1 MNGKCTMTGILC
13 ILAIMIRGADSP
25 ADPQGGIFIP
35 RNGGYEGFIGESHV
49 FIDAVEGGVIEI
61 VNGEW
66 PALETLARAE
76 MSFEVEKSGR
86 SGPVPVRQSF
96 DRSPEIIFIEE
107 GNDRI
112 GVRVKCR
119 LYDDDNCYH
128 GFAMTE
134 TWLYPEGELFFA
146 AAASFEDSLANEGVT
161 DARLS
166 IGLSDRYAAVT
177 PGMASRRTMALDTLV
192 TGHELPF
199 DDATLPGRNVLFS
212 GGHGADIPSLAF
224 AWRTG
229 RQEPYRYLTRRRY
242 DDSLRGAPSYFR
254 WPAFLRQQFPGIFR
268 EGKTVGKIVFG
279 RERCDFVFFD
289 GDTGLRTPTAHTL
302 LRFVIPADGDLVR
315 NLVEAERRPL
325 TLTVEGGVL
334 HENMNEYG
342 YKDQEGV
349 YQVRKTGNPVSITLP
364 ADPLKRIARIKVI
377 CLDGHGAVVAKVDG
391 RAVVPHLASE
401 GGIHDDPLAPI
412 REASE
417 GPADMAYI
425 PVRLTDRPRVLTVS
439 EEEGVQLAYQTRDTW
454 RNVMC
459 FTSRGG
465 WQWSAF
471 RFSLVDGRV
480 RNMRKYGVA
489 EWALTENMLHWF
501 PSMGYTALDMMNQ
514 LRDFVILKNG
524 PGETVF
530 RYTSANA
537 NDRAL
542 SEYTVQVPYDSPA
555 MQYNVSA
562 RFTVREGWHEYNNQ
576 HFDIFPFRGV
586 DPKEWW
592 YEEALMLAA
601 DGRMKWQDVVARTWE
616 GDTELRE
623 FSGPGFFALYSADRG
638 NMLMLAKRF
647 APEFPVQY
655 SICGNY
661 IDYHMMIKFMDE
673 NGDPVPPRKGFELA
687 VDYELALYGDDRT
700 TREEIVE
707 IGKKSLAAGRIVL
720 PGKNASSRGK
730 TTRKQAG
737 R

>member
-1 MNGKCTMTGILC
+1 MNGKCITAGIIC
-13 ILAIMIRGADSP
+13 TLAIMIWGADTQ

-61 VNGEW
+61 VKGKW

-76 MSFEVEKSGR
+76 MSFEVAKSGR

-107 GNDRI
+107 GNDRT

-119 LYDDDNCYH
+119 LYDDNNCYH

-134 TWLYPEGELFFA
+134 TWLYPEGEMFFA
-146 AAASFEDSLANEGVT
+146 AAASFEDSLSNECVT

-166 IGLSDRYAAVT
+166 ICLSDRYTTVT
-177 PGMASRRTMALDTLV
+177 PGLAPRRVMALGTRQ
-192 TGHELPF
+192 ELPF
-199 DDATLPGRNVLFS
+199 NDAALPGRNVLFS
-212 GGHGADIPSLAF
+212 GVGGADIPAIAF

-229 RQEPYRYLTRRRY
+229 RQEPYQYLSRRRY
-242 DDSLRGAPSYFR
+242 DESLRGAPSYFR

-268 EGKTVGKIVFG
+268 DGKTVGKIVIG

-289 GDTGLRTPTAHTL
+289 GDAGLETPTVHAL
-302 LRFVIPADGDLVR
+302 LRFIIPADGDRVR
-315 NLVEAERRPL
+315 NFVEAERRPL
-325 TLTVEGGVL
+325 ALAVEGGVI
-334 HENMNEYG
+334 HENMNKYG

-377 CLDGHGAVVAKVDG
+377 CLDGYGAVAAKVDG

-412 REASE
+412 REAPE

-439 EEEGVQLAYQTRDTW
+439 GEEGVQLAYQTRDQW

-459 FTSRGG
+459 FTSHGG
-465 WQWSAF
+465 RRWSSF
-471 RFSLVDGRV
+471 RFSLADGRA
-480 RNMRKYGVA
+480 RYMRKYGAA

-501 PSMGYTALDMMNQ
+501 PSMGYTPLDMMNQ

-524 PGETVF
+524 PGEAVF

-537 NDRAL
+537 NDRAI

-562 RFTVREGWHEYNNQ
+562 RFTVKEGWHEYNNQ

-586 DPKEWW
+586 EPKEWW
-592 YEEALMLAA
+592 YQEALMLAA
-601 DGRMKWQDVVARTWE
+601 DGRMKWQNVAARTWE
-616 GDTELRE
+616 GDTKLHE
-623 FSGPGFFALYSADRG
+623 FSGPGFFALYSSERG

-647 APEFPVQY
+647 DPEFPVQY

-661 IDYHMMIKFMDE
+661 IDYHMMIRFMDE
-673 NGDPVPPRKGFELA
+673 KGELVPPRKGFELA
-687 VDYELALYGDDRT
+687 VDYELALYGDGRT
-700 TREEIVE
+700 TREEITA
-707 IGKKSLAAGRIVL
+707 IGEKSLAAGRLVL
-720 PGKNASSRGK
+720 P
-730 TTRKQAG
+730 
-737 R
+737 